1 MPAHCVMADIQHQPA
16 IGAGGE
22 AATRQLGA
30 LLSPRWLELRVRG
43 PTPIKLDRL
52 RDMLRGFHPKKGA
65 EFLVTGFSE
74 GFRIP
79 YKGPRIACLANNL
92 KSVVGME
99 HVVREKIMKE
109 VREGRV
115 LGPFTE
121 PPLPSLQVSPLG
133 VVPKRAA
140 GEFRLIHHLS
150 FPPGNS
156 VNDHIPDDLCSVRYT
171 SFDTAVS
178 VVRECGP
185 GALMG
190 KCDIKSAFRLL
201 PIHPEDFDLLGFQFE
216 GGFFVDRAL
225 PMGCSV
231 SCSLFEKFS
240 SFLEWA
246 HVKSSGI
253 RSVVHYLDDFLFA
266 GPAGSDECQRGMA
279 GFQGLCGDLGVPL
292 AHEKTEGPTTRLT
305 FLGIEVDSVA
315 QTCRLPEDK
324 LVRLRDTVRVVR
336 AARRVTLRQVQELAG
351 LLNFACRVIAPGRAF
366 MFRLYQATVG
376 LTKPHHRIRLTAS
389 VRKDLGVWQDFLHTY
404 NGVSFWRQDMLLK
417 GDFQVKSDAAGAVGF
432 GVVWKDKWFRAD
444 WPQEWQGTAV
454 CRDLTFLELFPI
466 VVAIE
471 LWSTSFTGRGT
482 TGGTPPAPVADWRA
496 DVNRAIDLSI
506 AASTR
511 RSYQRAGREFWA
523 FRHDRRYDQLWPAP
537 VEHLLEFCS
546 LSKRQGLSARTIRG
560 KLAGLAFIAKSRG
573 FSDNT
578 GDFRIRKALEGWLRE
593 KGPPQ
598 GDRRRPLKLAH
609 LRGLSDLW
617 DKLCHT
623 QYEAALYRTVAVTL
637 FFGAFRIS
645 EVLAASKS
653 DHSGRALTARDIRF
667 RRGAVFLRL
676 RFSKTDQRGRGVTV
690 QLSRTNQKKVCPVGA
705 ISAYWGAR
713 GSYPGP
719 LFCHASG
726 DPLTRYQFWAVT
738 TKALARMGL
747 DPKLYGTHSFR
758 IGAASFAAE
767 VGFSPPDIRAVGRW
781 RSTAFRAY
789 IRP

>member
-1 MPAHCVMADIQHQPA
+1 MPARCVMADIQHQPA

-22 AATRQLGA
+22 AATRQQGA
-30 LLSPRWLELRVRG
+30 LLSPRRLELRVRG

-52 RDMLRGFHPKKGA
+52 RDRLRGFRPKKGA

-216 GGFFVDRAL
+216 GGGFVDRAL

-279 GFQGLCGDLGVPL
+279 GFQGLCGDLDVPL

-324 LVRLRDTVRVVR
+324 LARLRDTVRVVR

-471 LWSTSFTGRGT
+471 LWSTSFTGKTIHFWCDNMAVVHVVNTLSSKNERVMGLVCHMVVRCLARNMLFRAHHVP
-482 TGGTPPAPVADWRA
+482 GIRNGVADALSRGQLA
-496 DVNRAIDLSI
+496 RFRLLAPQAAEQPEAPPRTCGRLEGRREQGNRPVHS
-506 AASTR
+506 SKH
-511 RSYQRAGREFWA
+511 QEVVPAGR
-523 FRHDRRYDQLWPAP
+523 
-537 VEHLLEFCS
+537 
-546 LSKRQGLSARTIRG
+546 
-560 KLAGLAFIAKSRG
+560 
-573 FSDNT
+573 
-578 GDFRIRKALEGWLRE
+578 
-593 KGPPQ
+593 
-598 GDRRRPLKLAH
+598 
-609 LRGLSDLW
+609 
-617 DKLCHT
+617 
-623 QYEAALYRTVAVTL
+623 
-637 FFGAFRIS
+637 
-645 EVLAASKS
+645 
-653 DHSGRALTARDIRF
+653 
-667 RRGAVFLRL
+667 
-676 RFSKTDQRGRGVTV
+676 
-690 QLSRTNQKKVCPVGA
+690 
-705 ISAYWGAR
+705 
-713 GSYPGP
+713 
-719 LFCHASG
+719 
-726 DPLTRYQFWAVT
+726 
-738 TKALARMGL
+738 
-747 DPKLYGTHSFR
+747 
-758 IGAASFAAE
+758 
-767 VGFSPPDIRAVGRW
+767 
-781 RSTAFRAY
+781 
-789 IRP
+789 